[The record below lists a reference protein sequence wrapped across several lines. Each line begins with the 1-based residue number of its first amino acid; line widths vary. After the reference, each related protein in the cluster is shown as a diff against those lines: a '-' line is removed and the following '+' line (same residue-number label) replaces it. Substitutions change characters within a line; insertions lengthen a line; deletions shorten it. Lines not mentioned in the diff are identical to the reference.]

1 MLMVS
6 KNQFDQMIA
15 LNPFSI
21 QQSLQKTENVAC
33 NFLWVEFN
41 MSKLVQYA
49 KVKIGICKL

>member
-1 MLMVS
+1 MVS